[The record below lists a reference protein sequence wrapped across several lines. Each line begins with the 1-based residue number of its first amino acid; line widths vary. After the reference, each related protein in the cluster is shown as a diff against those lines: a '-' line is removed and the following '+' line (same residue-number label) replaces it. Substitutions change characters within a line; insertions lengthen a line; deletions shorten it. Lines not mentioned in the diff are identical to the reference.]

1 MQAVDQLLLV
11 GALVMFAGIL
21 LGAFSSRF
29 GIPFLL
35 VFLLVGMLAGENGI
49 GGIDFDDHWLAFFVG
64 NLALAIILLDGG
76 LRTKLATFRVA
87 LRPSL
92 VLASVGVVLSALP
105 TGLFMAW
112 MFGIDWRL
120 GLLLGSI
127 VGSTDAAA
135 VFALLRASGTRLN
148 ERVANTLEIESG
160 INDPTAIFL
169 TTLMIEVLM
178 APAELAG
185 FGLVRQLVVQFGLGT
200 VLGLALGQA
209 MAWTMRRVQVG
220 EGLSALLLCSGGVT
234 AFAITG
240 LLGGSGFVAVYLV
253 GLTVG
258 NRLRRSAENL
268 LRAMDGMAWLAQ
280 SSMFLLLGLLVT
292 PAELPAIAWQ
302 ALAVSAFL
310 MLVARPL
317 AVWLC
322 LLPFSFAR
330 REVAFMS
337 WIGLRGAVPIVLA
350 VFPLLAGVPDAELLF
365 NVAFVVVVTS
375 LLLQGSS
382 VPFAA
387 RRFGVGLPPRD
398 EPRVRPTLSDD
409 SLAVLEFRI
418 GERSPVLGM
427 DLRTLVLP
435 EGARVVGVLRESAV
449 VHDDDAGALRRD
461 DVVMLVAPDVEVD
474 HLSDIFTSVD
484 TAARRRFY
492 GDFVLEGAASFADV
506 CAAYGCEMRAGF
518 ESLSLDEAMRRHARN
533 LVEGDAVQISGL
545 LLIAREVLGGRVVKV
560 GLKLSESLRRSI
572 RPPHG

>member
-1 MQAVDQLLLV
+1 MEAIDQLLLV

-49 GGIDFDDHWLAFFVG
+49 GGIDFDDHRLAFVVG

-76 LRTKLATFRVA
+76 LRTKLATFRVV

-92 VLASVGVVLSALP
+92 VLASLGVVLTALP

-112 MFGIDWRL
+112 IFDIDWRL

-178 APAELAG
+178 APEELAG
-185 FGLVRQLVVQFGLGT
+185 FGLVRQLVVQFGLGGI
-200 VLGLALGQA
+200 LGLALGQA
-209 MAWTMRRVQVG
+209 MAWTMRRAQVG

-234 AFAITG
+234 AFALTG
-240 LLGGSGFVAVYLV
+240 VLGGSGFVAVYLV

-258 NRLRRSAENL
+258 NRLRRTAENL

-317 AVWLC
+317 AAWLC
-322 LLPFSFAR
+322 LLPFNFVP
-330 REVAFMS
+330 REVAFMG

-427 DLRTLVLP
+427 DLRTLMLP
-435 EGARVVGVLRESAV
+435 DGARVVGVLRAGAV
-449 VHDDDAGALRRD
+449 AHDDDAGALRRD

-474 HLSDIFTSVD
+474 HLSDMFTSVD
-484 TAARRRFY
+484 AAARRRFY
-492 GDFVLEGAASFADV
+492 GDFVLEGAASFAEV
-506 CAAYGCEMRAGF
+506 CAAYGCEMRAEFDG
-518 ESLSLDEAMRRHARN
+518 LSLDEAMRRHARN
-533 LVEGDAVQISGL
+533 LVEGDAVQIAGL
-545 LLIAREVLGGRVVKV
+545 LLIAREVVGGRVAKV
-560 GLKLSESLRRSI
+560 GLKLERAGGRGGSRAA
-572 RPPHG
+572 

>member
-1 MQAVDQLLLV
+1 MEAIDQLLLA

-29 GIPFLL
+29 GVPFLL
-35 VFLLVGMLAGENGI
+35 VFLLVGMLAGEDGI
-49 GGIDFDDHWLAFFVG
+49 GGIDFDDHRLAFFVG

-92 VLASVGVVLSALP
+92 VLASVGVVLTALP
-105 TGLFMAW
+105 LGWFTAW
-112 MFGIDWRL
+112 VFDLDWRH

-169 TTLMIEVLM
+169 TMLMISILM
-178 APAELAG
+178 APEDVQGLE
-185 FGLVRQLVVQFGLGT
+185 LVRRLFVQFGLGGLLGFGLGH
-200 VLGLALGQA
+200 VLARV
-209 MAWTMRRVQVG
+209 MRHVHVG
-220 EGLSALLLCSGGVT
+220 EGLSALLLCSGGVS
-234 AFAITG
+234 AFALTG

-253 GLTVG
+253 GLVVG
-258 NRLRRSAENL
+258 NQLRRTAENL

-292 PAELPAIAWQ
+292 PSELPAIAWP

-322 LLPFSFAR
+322 LLPFSFVP
-330 REVAFMS
+330 REVTFMS

-350 VFPLLAGVPDAELLF
+350 VFPLLAGVPEARLLF
-365 NVAFVVVVTS
+365 NIAFVVVVTS

-382 VPFAA
+382 VPFMA
-387 RRFGVGLPPRD
+387 RLFGVGLPPRE
-398 EPRVRPTLSDD
+398 EPRVRPMLSDD
-409 SLAVLEFRI
+409 RLAVLEFRI
-418 GERSPVLGM
+418 GRRSPMLGT
-427 DLRTLVLP
+427 DLRTLLLP
-435 EGARVVGVLRESAV
+435 DGVRVVGVLRRDTV
-449 VHDDDAGALRRD
+449 LHDEAAGVLALD
-461 DVVMLVAPDVEVD
+461 DVVMLVAPDHEVD
-474 HLSDIFTSVD
+474 HLSDLFTSVD
-484 TAARRRFY
+484 VAARRQFY
-492 GDFVLEGAASFADV
+492 GDFVLEGDALLADV
-506 CAAYGCEMRAGF
+506 CSAYGCELSAGF
-518 ESLSLDEAMRRHARN
+518 EGLTLDEAMRRQARN
-533 LVEGDAVQISGL
+533 LVEGDTVQLAGL
-545 LLIAREVLGGRVVKV
+545 LLIAREMVDGRVVKV
-560 GLKLSESLRRSI
+560 GLKLTRAPSRTTTA
-572 RPPHG
+572 GA

>member
-1 MQAVDQLLLV
+1 MEAVNQLMLV

-35 VFLLVGMLAGENGI
+35 VFLVVGMLAGEDGI
-49 GGIDFDDHWLAFFVG
+49 GGIDFDDHRLAFFVG

-92 VLASVGVVLSALP
+92 VLASVGVVLTALP
-105 TGLFMAW
+105 VGLFTAW
-112 MFGIDWRL
+112 VFGIDWRL

-178 APAELAG
+178 APAELEG
-185 FGLVRQLVVQFGLGT
+185 WGLARQLVVQFGLGGI
-200 VLGLALGQA
+200 LGLALGFA
-209 MAWTMRRVQVG
+209 MAAVMRRAHVG

-234 AFAITG
+234 AFGITSI
-240 LLGGSGFVAVYLV
+240 LGGSGFVAVYLV
-253 GLTVG
+253 GLIVG
-258 NRLRRSAENL
+258 NRLRRTAENL

-292 PAELPAIAWQ
+292 PTEIPAVAWQ
-302 ALAVSAFL
+302 ASAVSAFL

-330 REVAFMS
+330 REVAFMG

-382 VPFAA
+382 VPFVA
-387 RRFGVGLPPRD
+387 RLFGVGLPPRD

-409 SLAVLEFRI
+409 RLAVLEFRI
-418 GERSPVLGM
+418 GDRSPMLGI
-427 DLRTLVLP
+427 DLRTLILP
-435 EGARVVGVLRESAV
+435 EGARVVGVLRRNGVA
-449 VHDDDAGALRRD
+449 HDHDAGALMRN
-461 DVVMLVAPDVEVD
+461 DVVMLIAPDIEVD
-474 HLSDIFTSVD
+474 HLSDMFTSVD
-484 TAARRRFY
+484 AGARRRFY

-506 CAAYGCEMRAGF
+506 CAAYGCEASPELAG
-518 ESLSLDEAMRRHARN
+518 LTLDEAMRQQARHI
-533 LVEGDAVQISGL
+533 VEGDAVQLSGL
-545 LLIAREVLGGRVVKV
+545 LLIAREVVDGKVVKV
-560 GLKLSESLRRSI
+560 GLKLERARARS
-572 RPPHG
+572 RP

>member
-1 MQAVDQLLLV
+1 MEAVSQLLLV

-29 GIPFLL
+29 GVPFLL
-35 VFLLVGMLAGENGI
+35 VFLVVGMLAGEDGI
-49 GGIDFDDHWLAFFVG
+49 GGIDFHDHGLAFFVG

-76 LRTKLATFRVA
+76 LRTKLATFRVV
-87 LRPSL
+87 LRPAL
-92 VLASVGVVLSALP
+92 VLASLGVVLTALP
-105 TGLFMAW
+105 VGLVTAW
-112 MFGIDWRL
+112 VFDIDWRL

-135 VFALLRASGTRLN
+135 VFSLLRASGTRLN

-178 APAELAG
+178 APAELRG
-185 FGLVRQLVVQFGLGT
+185 WGLARQLVVQFGLGG
-200 VLGLALGQA
+200 VLGLAFGYA
-209 MAWTMRRVQVG
+209 MAAVMRRAQVG
-220 EGLSALLLCSGGVT
+220 EGLSALLLCSGGVI
-234 AFAITG
+234 AFAATG
-240 LLGGSGFVAVYLV
+240 VFGGSGFVAVYLV
-253 GLTVG
+253 GLIVG
-258 NRLRRSAENL
+258 NRLRRTAEDL

-292 PAELPAIAWQ
+292 PAELPAIASP

-322 LLPFSFAR
+322 LLPFSYAR
-330 REVAFMS
+330 REVAFMG

-382 VPFAA
+382 VPFVA
-387 RRFGVGLPPRD
+387 RLCGVGLPPRD

-409 SLAVLEFRI
+409 RLAVLEFRI
-418 GERSPVLGM
+418 GERSPMLGI
-427 DLRTLVLP
+427 DLRTLILP
-435 EGARVVGVLRESAV
+435 EGARVVGVLRRNAV
-449 VHDDDAGALRRD
+449 MHDDDTGALMRD

-474 HLSDIFTSVD
+474 HLSDLFTSLDPGV
-484 TAARRRFY
+484 RRRFY

-506 CAAYGCEMRAGF
+506 CEAYGCEMRAGF
-518 ESLSLDEAMRRHARN
+518 EELSLDEAMRRQKRN
-533 LVEGDAVQISGL
+533 IVEGDAVPLSGL
-545 LLIAREVLGGRVVKV
+545 LLIAREVVGGQVVKV
-560 GLKLSESLRRSI
+560 GLKLERGNVRA
-572 RPPHG
+572 RAAA

>member
-1 MQAVDQLLLV
+1 MEAIDQLLLV

-49 GGIDFDDHWLAFFVG
+49 GGIDFDDHRLAFVVG

-76 LRTKLATFRVA
+76 LRTKLATFRVV

-92 VLASVGVVLSALP
+92 VLASLGVVLTALP

-112 MFGIDWRL
+112 IFDIDWRL

-178 APAELAG
+178 APEELAG
-185 FGLVRQLVVQFGLGT
+185 FGLVRQLVVQFGLGGI
-200 VLGLALGQA
+200 LGLALGQA
-209 MAWTMRRVQVG
+209 MAWTMRRAQVG

-234 AFAITG
+234 AFALTG
-240 LLGGSGFVAVYLV
+240 VLGGSGFVAVYLV

-258 NRLRRSAENL
+258 NRLRRTAENL

-322 LLPFSFAR
+322 LLPFNFVP
-330 REVAFMS
+330 REVAFMG

-427 DLRTLVLP
+427 DLRTLMLP
-435 EGARVVGVLRESAV
+435 DGARVVGVLRAGAV
-449 VHDDDAGALRRD
+449 AHDDDAGALRRD

-474 HLSDIFTSVD
+474 HLSDMFTSVD
-484 TAARRRFY
+484 AAARRRFY
-492 GDFVLEGAASFADV
+492 GDFVLEGAASFAEV
-506 CAAYGCEMRAGF
+506 CAAYGCEMRAEFDG
-518 ESLSLDEAMRRHARN
+518 LSLDEAMRCHARN
-533 LVEGDAVQISGL
+533 LVEGDAVQIAGL
-545 LLIAREVLGGRVVKV
+545 LLIAREVVGGRVAKV
-560 GLKLSESLRRSI
+560 GLKLERAGGRGGSRAA
-572 RPPHG
+572 

>member
-1 MQAVDQLLLV
+1 MEAVNQLLLV
-11 GALVMFAGIL
+11 GALVMFGGIL

-29 GIPFLL
+29 GVPFLL
-35 VFLLVGMLAGENGI
+35 VFLLVGMLAGEDGI
-49 GGIDFDDHWLAFFVG
+49 GGIDFDDHRLAFFVG

-92 VLASVGVVLSALP
+92 VLASIGVVLTALP

-112 MFGIDWRL
+112 IFDVDWSV

-169 TTLMIEVLM
+169 TMTMIEVLM
-178 APAELAG
+178 APDDLQGIELA
-185 FGLVRQLVVQFGLGT
+185 RQLVVQFGLG
-200 VLGLALGQA
+200 GLFGIAFGFA
-209 MAWTMRRVQVG
+209 MAWVMRGAQVG
-220 EGLSALLLCSGGVT
+220 DGLSALLLCSGGIV
-234 AFAITG
+234 AFAVTSM
-240 LLGGSGFVAVYLV
+240 LGGSGFVAVYLV
-253 GLTVG
+253 GLVVG
-258 NRLRRSAENL
+258 NRLRRTAENL
-268 LRAMDGMAWLAQ
+268 LRAMDGMAWLSQ

-292 PAELPAIAWQ
+292 PSELPAVAWQ

-322 LLPFSFAR
+322 VLPFGFAP
-330 REVAFMS
+330 REIAFMG

-350 VFPLLAGVPDAELLF
+350 VFPLLAGVPEAWLLF

-382 VPFAA
+382 VPPAA
-387 RRFGVGLPPRD
+387 RLFGVALPPRD

-409 SLAVLEFRI
+409 TLAVVEFRI
-418 GERSPVLGM
+418 GERSPMLGI
-427 DLRTLVLP
+427 DLRTLILP
-435 EGARVVGVLRESAV
+435 DGARVVGVLRSNTV
-449 VHDDDAGALRRD
+449 LHDDGAGALAPN

-474 HLSDIFTSVD
+474 HLSDLFTSID

-492 GDFVLEGAASFADV
+492 GDFVLDGAAAFADV
-506 CAAYGCEMRAGF
+506 CAAYGCEMRADLEG
-518 ESLSLDEAMRRHARN
+518 LSLDQAMRRQVRN
-533 LVEGDAVQISGL
+533 IVEGDAVQISGL
-545 LLIAREVLGGRVVKV
+545 LLIAREVSAGRVVKV
-560 GLKLSESLRRSI
+560 GLKLERGAGR
-572 RPPHG
+572 

>member
-1 MQAVDQLLLV
+1 MEAVNQLLLV
-11 GALVMFAGIL
+11 GALVMFGGIL

-35 VFLLVGMLAGENGI
+35 VFLLVGMLAGEDGI
-49 GGIDFDDHWLAFFVG
+49 GGIDFDDHRLAFFVG

-92 VLASVGVVLSALP
+92 VLASFGVVLTALP

-112 MFGIDWRL
+112 IFDVDWSV

-169 TTLMIEVLM
+169 TMTMIEVLM
-178 APAELAG
+178 APDDLQGIELA
-185 FGLVRQLVVQFGLGT
+185 RQLVVQFGLG
-200 VLGLALGQA
+200 GIFGIAFGFA
-209 MAWTMRRVQVG
+209 MAWVMRGAQVG
-220 EGLSALLLCSGGVT
+220 DGLSALLLCSGGIV
-234 AFAITG
+234 AFAITSM
-240 LLGGSGFVAVYLV
+240 LGGSGFVAVYLV
-253 GLTVG
+253 GLVVG
-258 NRLRRSAENL
+258 NRLRRTAENL
-268 LRAMDGMAWLAQ
+268 LRAMDGMAWLSQ

-292 PAELPAIAWQ
+292 PSELPAVAWQ

-322 LLPFSFAR
+322 VLPFGFAP
-330 REVAFMS
+330 REIAFMG

-350 VFPLLAGVPDAELLF
+350 VFPLLAGVPDAWLLF

-382 VPFAA
+382 VPPAA
-387 RRFGVGLPPRD
+387 RLFGVALPPRD

-409 SLAVLEFRI
+409 TLAVIEFRI
-418 GERSPVLGM
+418 GERSPMLGI
-427 DLRTLVLP
+427 DLRTLILP
-435 EGARVVGVLRESAV
+435 DGARVVGVLRSNTV
-449 VHDDDAGALRRD
+449 LHDDGAGALARN

-474 HLSDIFTSVD
+474 HLSDLFTSID
-484 TAARRRFY
+484 AAARRRFY
-492 GDFVLEGAASFADV
+492 GDFVLDGAAAFADV
-506 CAAYGCEMRAGF
+506 CAAYGCEMRDELEG
-518 ESLSLDEAMRRHARN
+518 LSLDEAMRRQARN
-533 LVEGDAVQISGL
+533 IVEGDAVQVSGL
-545 LLIAREVLGGRVVKV
+545 LLIAREVSAGRVVKV
-560 GLKLSESLRRSI
+560 GLKLERRAG
-572 RPPHG
+572 R